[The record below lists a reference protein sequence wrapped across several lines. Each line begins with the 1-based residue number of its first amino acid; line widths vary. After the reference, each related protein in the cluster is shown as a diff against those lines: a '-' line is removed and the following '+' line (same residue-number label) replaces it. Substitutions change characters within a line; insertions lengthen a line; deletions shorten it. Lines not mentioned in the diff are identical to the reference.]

1 MKRINILF
9 TGVGRRVELLQAF
22 RNAALVLNKD
32 LKIYGA
38 DMTGTAPALA
48 YCDYTR
54 KVVAMKDE
62 KYIDNLLS
70 ICEADKI
77 DLLIPTIDTD
87 LLVLAE
93 NKEKFEVYKNELK
106 IYLSDN
112 EKYILDRKVELSKR
126 KSASDYIRT
135 LILFGFVYDVDYSY
149 LRQYN
154 ETLGKISGNM
164 NQIAKRVNSTGNVYE
179 EDMAEV
185 KAIMDEVWRTQKAML
200 KKQPLIHNG

>member
-1 MKRINILF
+1 M
-9 TGVGRRVELLQAF
+9 A
-22 RNAALVLNKD
+22 KD
-32 LKIYGA
+32 RA
-38 DMTGTAPALA
+38 NR
-48 YCDYTR
+48 TR
-54 KVVAMKDE
+54 
-62 KYIDNLLS
+62 
-70 ICEADKI
+70 
-77 DLLIPTIDTD
+77 
-87 LLVLAE
+87 
-93 NKEKFEVYKNELK
+93 KNELK

-135 LILFGFVYDVDYSY
+135 LILFGFVYYSY

-154 ETLGKISGNM
+154 ETLGKISGNL
-164 NQIAKRVNSTGNVYE
+164 NQIAKRINSTGNVYE